1 MITWGI
7 SANSHNAAVAV
18 FNNQRLIFAS
28 ETERY
33 SGIKNDPHLN
43 KDLIY
48 ELHYQGLTPDRIV
61 WYEKPL
67 LKTLRQLTAGQGL
80 NLRENNV
87 ERYLREYL
95 PSTKLEFAG
104 HHHSHAAG
112 GYYTSGWDDACI
124 IVIDAIGEVETAT
137 IWEGQGNSLKKLWS
151 LSYPHSI
158 GLFYSAM
165 TQRVGLTPNEEEYIL
180 MGMSAYGDASK
191 LYFDISHDFID
202 NYGNLKFIR
211 NCHRGVKD
219 YKLGANEFDI
229 AATTQKIYED
239 YFEHLMIKATRLSK
253 SKNLV
258 LSGGCAL
265 NCVANRLTGR
275 YFDQTWIM
283 PAPGDAGS
291 SIGAVLAVDKTHIK
305 WTGPYLGHNMSSTAT
320 NDKIV
325 DYLLENKICGLA
337 RGRAEFGPRALG
349 NRSLLADPRGNDIKE
364 KVNAIKQRQQFRP
377 FSPAILEEHVNDYF
391 DMPSGWNNSRYMQVV
406 GYCRHPDL
414 FPAIV
419 HVDRTSRIQ
428 TVPKDGSLFR
438 QLLELWYDR
447 TGCPML
453 LNTSLNVKGK
463 PMVNNSADARNFEN
477 LYKVKVFS

>member
-18 FNNQRLIFAS
+18 FDDKRLIFAS

-67 LKTLRQLTAGQGL
+67 IKTLRQLIAGQGL
-80 NLRENNV
+80 RLQENNV
-87 ERYLREYL
+87 KNYLKEYL

-112 GYYTSGWDDACI
+112 GYYTSGWDEACVV
-124 IVIDAIGEVETAT
+124 VIDAIGEFETAT
-137 IWEGQGNSLKKLWS
+137 IWHGKGNNLKKLWS

-165 TQRVGLTPNEEEYIL
+165 TQRVGLKPNEEEYIL
-180 MGMSAYGDASK
+180 MGMSAFGKADS
-191 LYFDISHDFID
+191 LYFDMSHDFID
-202 NYGNLKFIR
+202 NYENLKFIR
-211 NCHRGVKD
+211 NCHRGVRG
-219 YKLGANEFDI
+219 YKPQETEFNI

-239 YFEHLMIKATRLSK
+239 YFEHLLIKAKRLTK
-253 SKNLV
+253 CKNLV

-265 NCVANRLTGR
+265 NCVANRITGR
-275 YFDQTWIM
+275 YFDKTWIM
-283 PAPGDAGS
+283 PAPGDSGS
-291 SIGAVLAVDKTHIK
+291 SIGSVLAVDKKHIN
-305 WTGPYLGHNMSSTAT
+305 WNDTFLGHNIIGTAA
-320 NDKIV
+320 NANIV
-325 DYLLENKICGLA
+325 TYLEKYSICGLA

-349 NRSLLADPRGNDIKE
+349 NRSLLADPRGPDIKD
-364 KVNAIKQRQQFRP
+364 KVNAIKQRQKFRP
-377 FSPAILEEHVNDYF
+377 FAPAILEELVHDYF
-391 DMPSGWNNSRYMQVV
+391 DMPSGWDNSRYMQVIAR
-406 GYCRHPDL
+406 CRFPDL

-419 HVDRTSRIQ
+419 HRDGTSRVQ
-428 TVPKDGSLFR
+428 TVPKDGSKFR
-438 QLLELWYDR
+438 ELLELWYAR

-453 LNTSLNVKGK
+453 LNTSLNIKGK
-463 PMVNNSADARNFEN
+463 PMVNNRDDALDFQNT
-477 LYKVKVFS
+477 YKVKVFT